1 MIERGW
7 GKMRKFFLMTA
18 LLSVVFALSAC
29 GESHLKSN
37 TIVEAELTDR
47 ENAILSM
54 VSNQSFVFDFNID
67 DEYSEATVWI
77 EKYEFGKRVDDLIGG
92 NKTQVTENGSIIFT
106 TTNPESTLNQ
116 TFFNLGVS
124 SNGSTGS
131 STVSDIIS
139 NNGEEGMH
147 TMWGSINEEMDVT
160 NGELVLASICYSWG
174 DGSMRSLSPDFYK
187 DVESHINEIENYDV
201 VYLLKSKFTK

>member
-1 MIERGW
+1 
-7 GKMRKFFLMTA
+7 MRKLFFMTA
-18 LLSVVFALSAC
+18 LLSLVFALSAC
-29 GESHLKSN
+29 GNSHLKSN

-47 ENAILSM
+47 ENAILSTI
-54 VSNQSFVFDFNID
+54 SNQSFVFDFNID
-67 DEYSEATVWI
+67 REYSEVTVWV

-106 TTNPESTLNQ
+106 TNHPESTLNQ
-116 TFFNLGVS
+116 TFNLGV
-124 SNGSTGS
+124 NGRGSTA
-131 STVSDIIS
+131 TYTFSDIIS

-147 TMWGSINEEMDVT
+147 TMWGSINEEMDIT
-160 NGELVLASICYSWG
+160 NGELVLASICYAWG

-187 DVESHINEIENYDV
+187 DVESHIDEIENYDV

>member
-1 MIERGW
+1 
-7 GKMRKFFLMTA
+7 MRKFFLMTA

-29 GESHLKSN
+29 GNSHLKSN

-47 ENAILSM
+47 EFAILST

-67 DEYSEATVWI
+67 DEYSEATVWV
-77 EKYEFGKRVDDLIGG
+77 EKYEFGKLIDDKMGG
-92 NKTQVTENGSIIFT
+92 TQVMENGSIIFT
-106 TTNPESTLNQ
+106 TNHPDSTLNQ
-116 TFFNLGVS
+116 TFNLGV
-124 SNGSTGS
+124 NGKESTA
-131 STVSDIIS
+131 TYTFSDIIS

-147 TMWGSINEEMDVT
+147 TMWESINEEMDIT
-160 NGELVLASICYSWG
+160 GGELVLASICYAWG

-201 VYLLKSKFTK
+201 VYLLKSQFTK